1 MSYTWYEVFWFFL
14 LYSFAGW
21 VIGTSG
27 AALKEKKFIDVGFL
41 FGPWCPS
48 YGFGAVGFALF
59 LPELKDQPVF
69 LFAGGVILSFIITS
83 FTGVTL
89 ERIFHQKWKDYSRRR
104 FNFGGYVNLPYTVV
118 WGAAALLC
126 IWIVNPFLS
135 KIIGILPYGLG
146 KVILII
152 AYVIIIIDFIGT
164 VSGILRHD

>member
-69 LFAGGVILSFIITS
+69 LFAGNGRIIPD
-83 FTGVTL
+83 GDLTL
-89 ERIFHQKWKDYSRRR
+89 VAMLTY
-104 FNFGGYVNLPYTVV
+104 
-118 WGAAALLC
+118 
-126 IWIVNPFLS
+126 
-135 KIIGILPYGLG
+135 
-146 KVILII
+146 LI
-152 AYVIIIIDFIGT
+152 
-164 VSGILRHD
+164 R

>member
-89 ERIFHQKWKDYSRRR
+89 ERISIR
-104 FNFGGYVNLPYTVV
+104 NG
-118 WGAAALLC
+118 
-126 IWIVNPFLS
+126 
-135 KIIGILPYGLG
+135 KIIPDGDLTLVAMLTY
-146 KVILII
+146 LI
-152 AYVIIIIDFIGT
+152 
-164 VSGILRHD
+164 R

>member
-69 LFAGGVILSFIITS
+69 LFAGGVILSFYRSDPGTYFPS
-83 FTGVTL
+83 EM
-89 ERIFHQKWKDYSRRR
+89 ERLFQTEI
-104 FNFGGYVNLPYTVV
+104 
-118 WGAAALLC
+118 
-126 IWIVNPFLS
+126 
-135 KIIGILPYGLG
+135 
-146 KVILII
+146 
-152 AYVIIIIDFIGT
+152 
-164 VSGILRHD
+164 